1 MQHIPFNPLNQIR
14 ANGQIN
20 ACLHYMT
27 AIQLLRGFTM
37 LRMGLGIVGSL
48 VLAGCASMTGGTS
61 QNITVITSPSEATCD
76 FVRQGQSIG
85 SIAST
90 PGTLHVRRS
99 KHDILISCTK
109 EGYETATFYNN
120 SGLSSAVGAN
130 IAVDLLLTA
139 GISSIVDSANGAD
152 NEYQEVVNITMRRKA
167 DATTPV
173 AAPAASDV
181 ATTSQTG
188 SPETPAGGMQPIA
201 NP

>member
-1 MQHIPFNPLNQIR
+1 
-14 ANGQIN
+14 
-20 ACLHYMT
+20 
-27 AIQLLRGFTM
+27 M
-37 LRMGLGIVGSL
+37 LRIGLSVVGSL

-85 SIAST
+85 SIART

-99 KHDILISCTK
+99 KHDILINCTK
-109 EGYETATFYNN
+109 EGYEQATFYNN

-130 IAVDLLLTA
+130 IAVDVLLTA
-139 GISSIVDSANGAD
+139 GISSIIDSANGAD

-167 DATTPV
+167 DAVTQVSTPS
-173 AAPAASDV
+173 APAV
-181 ATTSQTG
+181 
-188 SPETPAGGMQPIA
+188 TPAMETSEAGSSEMAEGGMQPIA